1 MLGKWL
7 LMSLGIL
14 AMVVGLIGVVVPL
27 LPTTPFLLLA
37 AACFVR
43 SSDTLYD
50 RLTSNR
56 LLGGF
61 IRDYREQ
68 RGVSARA
75 KITALVVLWG
85 VIGYTAL
92 MVVDLIW
99 VRVLLAVIAVA
110 RHHPPAAHEDP
121 AEELQ
126 DNWTAGL
133 RRRLRPRMNQPTST
147 R

>member
-7 LMSLGIL
+7 LMSLGVL
-14 AMVVGLIGVVVPL
+14 AMIVGLIGVVVPL

-50 RLTSNR
+50 RLTTNR

-68 RGVSARA
+68 RGVSVRA
-75 KITALVVLWG
+75 KLMALVLLWG
-85 VIGYTAL
+85 VISYTAL

-99 VRVLLAVIAVA
+99 VRTLLAAIAVA
-110 RHHPPAAHEDP
+110 VTVH
-121 AEELQ
+121 L
-126 DNWTAGL
+126 L
-133 RRRLRPRMNQPTST
+133 RMKTLPRDSG
-147 R
+147 

>member
-43 SSDTLYD
+43 SSDTMYGW
-50 RLTSNR
+50 LTSNR
-56 LLGGF
+56 LFGGF

-75 KITALVVLWG
+75 KIVALALLWG

-92 MVVDLIW
+92 TAVDAAWL
-99 VRVLLAVIAVA
+99 RVLLVAIAVA
-110 RHHPPAAHEDP
+110 VTIH
-121 AEELQ
+121 L
-126 DNWTAGL
+126 L
-133 RRRLRPRMNQPTST
+133 RLRTLPKGS
-147 R
+147 

>member
-7 LMSLGIL
+7 LISLGIL
-14 AMVVGLIGVVVPL
+14 AMVVGLIGVVAPL

-56 LLGGF
+56 LFGGF

-75 KITALVVLWG
+75 KIVALALLWG

-92 MVVDLIW
+92 TAVDAAWL
-99 VRVLLAVIAVA
+99 RVLLVAIAVA
-110 RHHPPAAHEDP
+110 VTIH
-121 AEELQ
+121 L
-126 DNWTAGL
+126 L
-133 RRRLRPRMNQPTST
+133 RLRTLPKGS
-147 R
+147 

>member
-43 SSDTLYD
+43 SSDTMYGWF
-50 RLTSNR
+50 TSNR
-56 LLGGF
+56 LFGGF

-75 KITALVVLWG
+75 KIVALALLWG

-92 MVVDLIW
+92 TAVDAAWL
-99 VRVLLAVIAVA
+99 RVLLVAIAVA
-110 RHHPPAAHEDP
+110 VTIH
-121 AEELQ
+121 L
-126 DNWTAGL
+126 L
-133 RRRLRPRMNQPTST
+133 RLRTLPKGS
-147 R
+147 

>member
-43 SSDTLYD
+43 SSDTMYGWLV
-50 RLTSNR
+50 SNR
-56 LLGGF
+56 LFGGF

-75 KITALVVLWG
+75 KIVALALLWG

-92 MVVDLIW
+92 TAVDAAWL
-99 VRVLLAVIAVA
+99 RVLLVAIAVA
-110 RHHPPAAHEDP
+110 VTIH
-121 AEELQ
+121 L
-126 DNWTAGL
+126 L
-133 RRRLRPRMNQPTST
+133 RLRTLPKGS
-147 R
+147 

>member
-7 LMSLGIL
+7 LMSLGVL

-50 RLTSNR
+50 RLTTNR

-68 RGVSARA
+68 SGVTARA

-92 MVVDLIW
+92 TVVDLIW

-110 RHHPPAAHEDP
+110 VTVH
-121 AEELQ
+121 L
-126 DNWTAGL
+126 L
-133 RRRLRPRMNQPTST
+133 RMKTLPGNSG
-147 R
+147 

>member
-43 SSDTLYD
+43 SSDTMYGWLI
-50 RLTSNR
+50 SNR
-56 LLGGF
+56 LFGGF

-75 KITALVVLWG
+75 KIVALALLWG

-92 MVVDLIW
+92 TAVDAAWL
-99 VRVLLAVIAVA
+99 RVLLVVIAVA
-110 RHHPPAAHEDP
+110 VTLH
-121 AEELQ
+121 L
-126 DNWTAGL
+126 L
-133 RRRLRPRMNQPTST
+133 RLRTLPKGS
-147 R
+147 

>member
-43 SSDTLYD
+43 SSDTMYGWLI
-50 RLTSNR
+50 SNR
-56 LLGGF
+56 LFGGF
-61 IRDYREQ
+61 IRNYREQ

-75 KITALVVLWG
+75 KIVALALLWG

-92 MVVDLIW
+92 TAVDAAWLQ
-99 VRVLLAVIAVA
+99 VLLVAIAVVVTI
-110 RHHPPAAHEDP
+110 H
-121 AEELQ
+121 L
-126 DNWTAGL
+126 L
-133 RRRLRPRMNQPTST
+133 RLRTLPKGS
-147 R
+147 

>member
-43 SSDTLYD
+43 SSDTLYG

-75 KITALVVLWG
+75 KIMALVLLWG

-110 RHHPPAAHEDP
+110 VTIH
-121 AEELQ
+121 L
-126 DNWTAGL
+126 L
-133 RRRLRPRMNQPTST
+133 RMKTLPRNSG
-147 R
+147 

>member
-1 MLGKWL
+1 MLSKWL
-7 LMSLGIL
+7 LMSLGVL
-14 AMVVGLIGVVVPL
+14 ATAVGLIGVVVPL

-43 SSDTLYD
+43 SSDTMYG

-56 LLGGF
+56 LFGGF

-75 KITALVVLWG
+75 KIMALVLLWS

-92 MVVDLIW
+92 TAVTAAWL
-99 VRVLLAVIAVA
+99 RVLLVAIAVA
-110 RHHPPAAHEDP
+110 VTLH
-121 AEELQ
+121 L
-126 DNWTAGL
+126 L
-133 RRRLRPRMNQPTST
+133 RLRTLPKGS
-147 R
+147 

>member
-14 AMVVGLIGVVVPL
+14 ATTVGLIGVVVPL

-43 SSDTLYD
+43 SSDTLYG

-56 LLGGF
+56 LFGGF

-68 RGVSARA
+68 RGVSACA
-75 KITALVVLWG
+75 KLWRWSCSG
-85 VIGYTAL
+85 A
-92 MVVDLIW
+92 
-99 VRVLLAVIAVA
+99 
-110 RHHPPAAHEDP
+110 
-121 AEELQ
+121 
-126 DNWTAGL
+126 
-133 RRRLRPRMNQPTST
+133 
-147 R
+147 

>member
-7 LMSLGIL
+7 LMSLGVL
-14 AMVVGLIGVVVPL
+14 VMVVGLIGVVVPL

-50 RLTSNR
+50 RLTTNR

-68 RGVSARA
+68 RGVTAHA
-75 KITALVVLWG
+75 KLVALVLLWA

-92 MVVDLIW
+92 MTVDAAWL
-99 VRVLLAVIAVA
+99 RVLLVAIAVA
-110 RHHPPAAHEDP
+110 VTIH
-121 AEELQ
+121 L
-126 DNWTAGL
+126 L
-133 RRRLRPRMNQPTST
+133 RLKTISSR
-147 R
+147 

>member
-7 LMSLGIL
+7 LMSLGVL
-14 AMVVGLIGVVVPL
+14 ATVVGLIGVVVPL

-43 SSDTLYD
+43 SSDTLYA
-50 RLTSNR
+50 RLTTNR

-68 RGVSARA
+68 RGMSARA
-75 KITALVVLWG
+75 KLVALVLLWG

-92 MVVDLIW
+92 AAVTATWLRM
-99 VRVLLAVIAVA
+99 LLAAIAVA
-110 RHHPPAAHEDP
+110 VTVH
-121 AEELQ
+121 L
-126 DNWTAGL
+126 L
-133 RRRLRPRMNQPTST
+133 RLKTVDV
-147 R
+147 

>member
-50 RLTSNR
+50 WLTSNR
-56 LLGGF
+56 LFGGF

-68 RGVSARA
+68 RGVIGARENH
-75 KITALVVLWG
+75 G
-85 VIGYTAL
+85 VGRCSGA
-92 MVVDLIW
+92 
-99 VRVLLAVIAVA
+99 
-110 RHHPPAAHEDP
+110 
-121 AEELQ
+121 
-126 DNWTAGL
+126 
-133 RRRLRPRMNQPTST
+133 
-147 R
+147 

>member
-1 MLGKWL
+1 MLSKWL
-7 LMSLGIL
+7 LMSLGVL
-14 AMVVGLIGVVVPL
+14 AMAVGLIGVVVPL

-43 SSDTLYD
+43 SSDTMYG

-56 LLGGF
+56 LFGGF

-75 KITALVVLWG
+75 KIVALALLWG

-92 MVVDLIW
+92 TAVDAAWL
-99 VRVLLAVIAVA
+99 RVLLVAIAVA
-110 RHHPPAAHEDP
+110 VTLH
-121 AEELQ
+121 L
-126 DNWTAGL
+126 L
-133 RRRLRPRMNQPTST
+133 RLRTLP
-147 R
+147 

>member
-1 MLGKWL
+1 MLSKWL
-7 LMSLGIL
+7 LMSLGVL
-14 AMVVGLIGVVVPL
+14 ATAVGLIGVVVPL

-43 SSDTLYD
+43 SSDTMYG

-56 LLGGF
+56 LFGGF

-75 KITALVVLWG
+75 KIMALVLLWC

-92 MVVDLIW
+92 TAVDAAWL
-99 VRVLLAVIAVA
+99 RVLLVAIAVTVTI
-110 RHHPPAAHEDP
+110 H
-121 AEELQ
+121 L
-126 DNWTAGL
+126 L
-133 RRRLRPRMNQPTST
+133 RLRTLPKGP
-147 R
+147 

>member
-1 MLGKWL
+1 MLSKWL
-7 LMSLGIL
+7 LASLGVL
-14 AMVVGLIGVVVPL
+14 ALMIGLVGVVVPL

-43 SSDTLYD
+43 SSDTLYN
-50 RLTSNR
+50 RLLSNR

-68 RGVSARA
+68 RGVTARA

-99 VRVLLAVIAVA
+99 VRVLLATIAIAVTV
-110 RHHPPAAHEDP
+110 H
-121 AEELQ
+121 L
-126 DNWTAGL
+126 L
-133 RRRLRPRMNQPTST
+133 RMKTLPKGS
-147 R
+147 

>member
-43 SSDTLYD
+43 SSDTMYGW
-50 RLTSNR
+50 LTSNR
-56 LLGGF
+56 LFGGF

-75 KITALVVLWG
+75 KITALVLLWG

-92 MVVDLIW
+92 TAVDAAWL
-99 VRVLLAVIAVA
+99 RVLLVAIAVA
-110 RHHPPAAHEDP
+110 VTIH
-121 AEELQ
+121 L
-126 DNWTAGL
+126 L
-133 RRRLRPRMNQPTST
+133 RLKTLPRVHSDRTSD
-147 R
+147 RFL

>member
-50 RLTSNR
+50 RFTSNR

-75 KITALVVLWG
+75 KITALVLLWG

-99 VRVLLAVIAVA
+99 VRVLLAGVAVA
-110 RHHPPAAHEDP
+110 VTDPPAAHEDAAP
-121 AEELQ
+121 ELQ
-126 DNWTAGL
+126 DNWTAVLEGGCD
-133 RRRLRPRMNQPTST
+133 RG
-147 R
+147 

>member
-14 AMVVGLIGVVVPL
+14 AMVAGLIGVVVPL

-43 SSDTLYD
+43 SSDTMYGWLI
-50 RLTSNR
+50 SNR
-56 LLGGF
+56 LFGGF
-61 IRDYREQ
+61 IRTYREQ

-75 KITALVVLWG
+75 KIVALALLWG

-92 MVVDLIW
+92 TAVDAAWL
-99 VRVLLAVIAVA
+99 RVLLVAIAVVVTI
-110 RHHPPAAHEDP
+110 H
-121 AEELQ
+121 L
-126 DNWTAGL
+126 L
-133 RRRLRPRMNQPTST
+133 RLRTLPKGS
-147 R
+147 

>member
-7 LMSLGIL
+7 LMSLGVL

-50 RLTSNR
+50 RLTTNR

-110 RHHPPAAHEDP
+110 RHRPPAAHEDP
-121 AEELQ
+121 AEELRI
-126 DNWTAGL
+126 TE
-133 RRRLRPRMNQPTST
+133 RRVWGGCDRG
-147 R
+147 

>member
-43 SSDTLYD
+43 SSDTMYGWLI
-50 RLTSNR
+50 SNR
-56 LLGGF
+56 LFGGF

-75 KITALVVLWG
+75 KIVALALLWG

-92 MVVDLIW
+92 TAVDAAWL
-99 VRVLLAVIAVA
+99 RVLLVAIAVA
-110 RHHPPAAHEDP
+110 VTIH
-121 AEELQ
+121 L
-126 DNWTAGL
+126 L
-133 RRRLRPRMNQPTST
+133 RLRTLPKGS
-147 R
+147 

>member
-1 MLGKWL
+1 MLSKWL
-7 LMSLGIL
+7 LMSLGVL
-14 AMVVGLIGVVVPL
+14 AMAVGLIGVVVPL

-43 SSDTLYD
+43 SSDTMYG

-56 LLGGF
+56 LFGGF

-75 KITALVVLWG
+75 KIMALALLWG

-92 MVVDLIW
+92 TAVTAAWL
-99 VRVLLAVIAVA
+99 RALLAAIAVA
-110 RHHPPAAHEDP
+110 VTLH
-121 AEELQ
+121 L
-126 DNWTAGL
+126 L
-133 RRRLRPRMNQPTST
+133 RLRTLPKGS
-147 R
+147 